1 VTAFVETLT
10 HRIYDTDAAKALQTR
25 LLKNRSRL
33 FTFTHRDGVSWSN
46 NLAENAIKQFG
57 YYRDDV
63 GRSVKETGL
72 SEYLVL
78 LSLYQTCR
86 VRGLSFSNSFSRA
99 NATSTCFSTA
109 NARAAA
115 PEHWKCI
122 LKAIYLLLSCRCA
135 AAAERCQR
143 ALRSIRWSRFDRLKI
158 LCASESMSADKD
170 WHDDQALL

>member
-1 VTAFVETLT
+1 MTAFVETLT

-33 FTFTHRDGVSWSN
+33 FTFIHRDGVSWSN

-63 GRSVKETGL
+63 GRSVKEAGL

-86 VRGLSFSNSFSRA
+86 VRGLSFLKFLLSRERDIDM
-99 NATSTCFSTA
+99 FFDGKRPRRR
-109 NARAAA
+109 ARALEMY
-115 PEHWKCI
+115 PKG
-122 LKAIYLLLSCRCA
+122 YLPPSLLSLRRGRRKMPASA
-135 AAAERCQR
+135 AVDQV
-143 ALRSIRWSRFDRLKI
+143 
-158 LCASESMSADKD
+158 ES
-170 WHDDQALL
+170 L